1 MPVKIP
7 DHLPAREVLN
17 NENIFVMD
25 ESRAFH
31 QDIRPLKVI
40 MLNLMPTKETTETQ
54 ILRLLSNTPLQV
66 EFTLIHPKTHA
77 SKNTSQEH
85 LKQFYKTFEEV
96 RHLRF
101 DGMIITGAPVETLNF
116 EDVNYWEELKDIME
130 WSKEHVTS
138 TLHICWA
145 SQAGLYHHFD
155 VPKYL
160 LDEKIFGVFQHQ
172 TNVKNVKLFRGF
184 DEVFNAPQSRH
195 TEIRREDIEKHEN
208 LEILSESEEAGV
220 YIVGTKDGKQIF
232 VTGHAEYDAETLK
245 WEYDRDINKGMECA
259 IPKNYFPKD
268 DPANKPYST
277 WRAHGSLLFSNWLN
291 YYVYQE
297 TSYDWV
303 I

>member
-7 DHLPAREVLN
+7 DHLPAKEILN

-77 SKNTSQEH
+77 SKNTSQKH

-130 WSKEHVTS
+130 WSKVNVTS

-232 VTGHAEYDAETLK
+232 VTGHAEYDSETLK

-259 IPKNYFPKD
+259 IPRNYFPKD
-268 DPANKPYST
+268 DPTNKPYNT

-297 TSYDWV
+297 TTYDWV

>member
-7 DHLPAREVLN
+7 DHLPAKEVLN
-17 NENIFVMD
+17 KENIFVMD

-31 QDIRPLKVI
+31 QDIRPLRVI

-66 EFTLIHPKTHA
+66 EFALIHPKTHE
-77 SKNTSQEH
+77 SKNTSKEH
-85 LKQFYKTFEEV
+85 LKQFYKTFEEI

-101 DGMIITGAPVETLNF
+101 DGMIITGAPVETLEF
-116 EDVNYWEELKDIME
+116 EDVNYWEELKDIMD
-130 WSKEHVTS
+130 WSKDHVTS

-145 SQAGLYHHFD
+145 SQAGLFHHFG

-160 LDEKIFGVFQHQ
+160 LEDKIFGVFQHQ
-172 TNVKNVKLFRGF
+172 TNVQNVKLFRGF
-184 DEVFNAPQSRH
+184 DEIFNAPQSRH
-195 TEIRREDIEKHEN
+195 TEVRREDIEKHEN
-208 LEILSESEEAGV
+208 LEVLSESEEAGV
-220 YIVGTKDGKQIF
+220 YIVATKDGKQIF
-232 VTGHAEYDAETLK
+232 VTGHAEYDSETLK
-245 WEYDRDINKGMECA
+245 WEYDRDINKGMQCA
-259 IPKNYFPKD
+259 VPKNYFPKD
-268 DPANKPYST
+268 DPERKPYNT

-297 TSYDWV
+297 TTFDWV